1 MSSTQDDWKCV
12 VKLSKMKDESGQS
25 LDRLFQEPFGEH
37 IHDKAELEQRIRRAQ
52 RAILN
57 PSTLAKHFLNGPDEE
72 PQQSESRFSSNYVSL
87 EISGRGVSDL
97 LLYDLPG
104 DIFDQ
109 PAIMCC

>member
-1 MSSTQDDWKCV
+1 
-12 VKLSKMKDESGQS
+12 MKDESGQS

-37 IHDKAELEQRIRRAQ
+37 IYNNAEVEQRIRRAQ

-87 EISGRGVSDL
+87 EISGRGVPDL
-97 LLYDLPG
+97 AFYDLPG

-109 PAIMCC
+109 SEITCC